1 MLYRLS
7 GIENES
13 EDDDENKEQDAALPQ
28 FDARPNESL
37 FGEWQS
43 PFNLSE
49 FQPNQ
54 FFPNWDNSSSTTTN
68 NEEPSELPSNGHENG
83 IIPNLNCYC
92 FWPNDFC
99 KLTCFIK

>member
-13 EDDDENKEQDAALPQ
+13 EDDDAEHEAAPIE
-28 FDARPNESL
+28 FDGRPNEFL
-37 FGEWQS
+37 GEWKS

-54 FFPNWDNSSSTTTN
+54 FFPNWDNPSTATN
-68 NEEPSELPSNGHENG
+68 NEERSEATNGHIDGKKNN
-83 IIPNLNCYC
+83 IANL
-92 FWPNDFC
+92 
-99 KLTCFIK
+99 K

>member
-13 EDDDENKEQDAALPQ
+13 EDDDDKEQDVALPK
-28 FDARPNESL
+28 FDARPNESQ

-54 FFPNWDNSSSTTTN
+54 FFPNWDNPNLTTN
-68 NEEPSELPSNGHENG
+68 NEEQSQLPSNGHENG
-83 IIPNLNCYC
+83 KFVLHFVAFPIGYL
-92 FWPNDFC
+92 
-99 KLTCFIK
+99 